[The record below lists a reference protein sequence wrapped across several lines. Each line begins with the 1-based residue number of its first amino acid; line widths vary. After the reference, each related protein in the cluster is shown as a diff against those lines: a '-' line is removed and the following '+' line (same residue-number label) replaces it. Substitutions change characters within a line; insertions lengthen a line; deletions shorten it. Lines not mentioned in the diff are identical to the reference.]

1 MSERDSESARERGE
15 KAGWQR
21 GHSDSEERRTR
32 QGLVTGPT
40 GPPLSTSWHSVVH
53 IHTHT
58 HTHGWPT
65 ALPAALSVTV

>member
-1 MSERDSESARERGE
+1 MSKRDSESARERGE